1 MDLTASPS
9 KHGLNPYHRFT
20 RAEWSRFRDGEPMTL
35 TAEDIQRLRSLN
47 DPISLHEAEEVYLPL
62 ARLMSFYVEAVQAV
76 HRVSTRF
83 LGADDRKVPYIIGV
97 AGSVASGK
105 STTSRILRALLQRWR
120 TSPKV
125 DLVTTDGF
133 LFSNAELERRG
144 IADRKGFPESYD
156 RAAFIAFLADIKS
169 GKADVPVPV
178 YSHLFYDIIPG
189 EQVIIDRPDILIVEG
204 LNILQPGELPKSGKP
219 ILFASDFLDFS
230 IYIDADEADLRDWF
244 MQRFRRLRETA
255 FTDPNSF
262 FHRFA
267 EMSQEEAEKF
277 GGWAW
282 DEINLPNLRENIL
295 PTRGR
300 ADLVLR
306 KGRSHAIELVELR
319 KV

>member
-1 MDLTASPS
+1 LASLTP
-9 KHGLNPYHRFT
+9 LDPYHRFT
-20 RAEWSRFRDGEPMTL
+20 KAEWSRFRDGEPMTL
-35 TAEDIQRLRSLN
+35 TAEDIKKLRALT
-47 DPISLHEAEEVYLPL
+47 DPISLDEAEEVYLPL
-62 ARLMSFYVEAVQAV
+62 ARLMSFYVEATQAV

-133 LFSNAELERRG
+133 LFSNSELDKRG
-144 IADRKGFPESYD
+144 IAERKGFPESYD

-169 GKADVPVPV
+169 GKANVAVPV
-178 YSHLFYDIIPG
+178 YSHLFYDVIPG

-204 LNILQPGELPKSGKP
+204 LNILQPGELPKTGKP

-230 IYIDADEADLRDWF
+230 IYIDADENDLRDWF
-244 MQRFRRLRETA
+244 MARFRALRQTA

-267 EMSQEEAEKF
+267 EMSTEEAEKF
-277 GGWAW
+277 GLWAW
-282 DEINLPNLRENIL
+282 EAINLVNLRDNIV
-295 PTRGR
+295 PTKSR
-300 ADLVLR
+300 ADLILR
-306 KGRSHAIELVELR
+306 KGPSHAIELVELR